1 MKKCSFCS
9 GLVAD
14 EATVCPMCGQSL
26 VCDDATRPVD
36 ATAMGSKL
44 PPVQQSTP
52 SNVQPIASASGGAG
66 QGPKLPISRNGKKSS
81 LVMILIAIGVIAAL
95 GAGAYFL
102 FGAKTSSHLLKMIP
116 AETDF
121 VLTVDGK
128 QILQSAGC
136 KLSADGLEFP
146 RSIEK
151 IMKNMSNQEKE
162 IFDEIAQAKCFNIDQ
177 AVFAFSIVND
187 TRYSSHNPDVSE
199 GYMLISITNKEDVKK
214 FFEGLDDEEFDFDDE
229 NGYEV
234 CKIGWRDFIVVDD
247 EYCWIY
253 VGSRHVFDYDY
264 EADDDVAYKAVVK
277 RIEKIKNEA
286 NKKSIADVSYK
297 SNILSDGNAAALMFD
312 SKNLSDILGIEWG
325 EYLGDKKYNEL
336 KVGVVA
342 NLEKESISLKAKLY
356 DKDGG
361 ELEWSPGFGEI
372 NSSLAKYLNDNDML
386 VVAGSIDPDFSWEK
400 YLSFI
405 EEKTGEKMPKEIR
418 SEYLKW
424 MSALKGTIMYSVGF
438 DSLDKLIKGDFTGL
452 NCLAIVEMKDGKA
465 KEAIDEISKLAALT
479 GGEYIKKEG
488 SALVLNADKFKFK
501 LEEIDGNLILSNRE
515 IKEAGNEKM
524 PNSFF
529 DGKAS
534 ASKLN
539 IKKDSEIATLLDF
552 PGNSSLELT
561 FDKKELVAKL
571 TFEGITEEAGILEF
585 FISKIN
591 KYISPDFQRKIE
603 DKFDLGYGNDY
614 GVDYG
619 VESIAT
625 DTLVADSVAYVDS
638 VSY

>member
-36 ATAMGSKL
+36 ATAMGKNFDTVRPSAPSNI
-44 PPVQQSTP
+44 PPVAQST
-52 SNVQPIASASGGAG
+52 G
-66 QGPKLPISRNGKKSS
+66 RGKKS
-81 LVMILIAIGVIAAL
+81 LIVKILIAVVAFAAL

-102 FGAKTSSHLLKMIP
+102 LGAKSSSQLMKMIP
-116 AETDF
+116 AETDL
-121 VLTVDGK
+121 VMTVDGK
-128 QILQSAGC
+128 QILQSAGF
-136 KLSADGLEFP
+136 KLSADGIELP
-146 RSIEK
+146 RAIEK
-151 IMKNMSNQEKE
+151 IMKNMSNKEQE
-162 IFDEIAQAKCFNIDQ
+162 IFEDIAQAKCFNIDQ
-177 AVFAFSIVND
+177 VVYALNMVKD
-187 TRYSSHNPDVSE
+187 TEYSDHEPDFSE
-199 GYMLISITNKEDVKK
+199 GYVLISITNKEEVKK
-214 FFEGLDDEEFDFDDE
+214 FFENLDDEFDFDDE

-234 CKIGWRDFIVVDD
+234 SKIGWRDFIVVDD

-264 EADDDVAYKAVVK
+264 EADDDVAEKAVVK

-372 NSSLAKYLNDNDML
+372 NSSLAKYLNENDML
-386 VVAGSIDPDFSWEK
+386 VVASAIDPDFSWEK

>member
-36 ATAMGSKL
+36 ATAMGKNFDTVRPSAPSNI
-44 PPVQQSTP
+44 PPVAQST
-52 SNVQPIASASGGAG
+52 G
-66 QGPKLPISRNGKKSS
+66 RGKKS
-81 LVMILIAIGVIAAL
+81 LIVKILIAVVAFAAL

-102 FGAKTSSHLLKMIP
+102 LGAKSSSQLMKMIP
-116 AETDF
+116 AETDL
-121 VLTVDGK
+121 VMTVDGK
-128 QILQSAGC
+128 QILQSAGF
-136 KLSADGLEFP
+136 KLSADGIELP
-146 RSIEK
+146 RAIEK
-151 IMKNMSNQEKE
+151 IMKNMSNKEQE
-162 IFDEIAQAKCFNIDQ
+162 IFEDIAQAKCFNIDQ
-177 AVFAFSIVND
+177 VVYALNMVKD
-187 TRYSSHNPDVSE
+187 TEYSDHEPDFSE
-199 GYMLISITNKEDVKK
+199 GYVLISITNKEEVKK
-214 FFEGLDDEEFDFDDE
+214 FFENLDDEFDFDDE

-234 CKIGWRDFIVVDD
+234 SKIGWRDFIVVDD
-247 EYCWIY
+247 EYCWFY
-253 VGSRHVFDYDY
+253 YGSRHVFDYDY
-264 EADDDVAYKAVVK
+264 NADDDVAEKAVVK

-372 NSSLAKYLNDNDML
+372 NSSLAKYLNENDML
-386 VVAGSIDPDFSWEK
+386 VVAGAIDPDFSWEK

-638 VSY
+638 IAY

>member
-36 ATAMGSKL
+36 ATAMGKNFDTVRPSAPSNI
-44 PPVQQSTP
+44 PPVAQST
-52 SNVQPIASASGGAG
+52 G
-66 QGPKLPISRNGKKSS
+66 RGKKS
-81 LVMILIAIGVIAAL
+81 LIVKILIAVVAFAAL
-95 GAGAYFL
+95 GAGAYFFL
-102 FGAKTSSHLLKMIP
+102 GAKSSSQLMKMIP
-116 AETDF
+116 AETDL
-121 VLTVDGK
+121 VMTVDGK
-128 QILQSAGC
+128 QILQSAGF
-136 KLSADGLEFP
+136 KLSADGIELP
-146 RSIEK
+146 RAIEK
-151 IMKNMSNQEKE
+151 IMKNMSNKEQE
-162 IFDEIAQAKCFNIDQ
+162 IFEDIAQAKCFNIDQ
-177 AVFAFSIVND
+177 VVYALNMVKD
-187 TRYSSHNPDVSE
+187 TEYSDHEPDFSE
-199 GYMLISITNKEDVKK
+199 GYVLISITNKEEVKK
-214 FFEGLDDEEFDFDDE
+214 FFENLDDEFDFDDE

-234 CKIGWRDFIVVDD
+234 SKIGWRDFIVVDD
-247 EYCWIY
+247 EYCWFY
-253 VGSRHVFDYDY
+253 YGSRHVFDYDY
-264 EADDDVAYKAVVK
+264 NADDDVAEKAVVK

-297 SNILSDGNAAALMFD
+297 SNILSDGNAAALFFD
-312 SKNLSDILGIEWG
+312 SKNLSDIVGVEWG
-325 EYLGDKKYNEL
+325 DYLGDKKYNEL

-372 NSSLAKYLNDNDML
+372 NSSLAKYLNDDDML
-386 VVAGSIDPDFSWEK
+386 VVATSIDPDFSWEK

-405 EEKTGEKMPKEIR
+405 EEKSGDKMPQEIR
-418 SEYLKW
+418 GEFLKW

>member
-36 ATAMGSKL
+36 ATAMGKNFDTVRPSAPSNI
-44 PPVQQSTP
+44 PPVAQST
-52 SNVQPIASASGGAG
+52 G
-66 QGPKLPISRNGKKSS
+66 RGKKS
-81 LVMILIAIGVIAAL
+81 LIVKILIAVVAFAAL

-102 FGAKTSSHLLKMIP
+102 LGAKSSSQLMKMIP
-116 AETDF
+116 AETDL
-121 VLTVDGK
+121 VMTVDGK

-136 KLSADGLEFP
+136 KLSADGLELP
-146 RSIEK
+146 RAIEK

-177 AVFAFSIVND
+177 VVYALNMVKD
-187 TRYSSHNPDVSE
+187 TEYSDHEPDFSE
-199 GYMLISITNKEDVKK
+199 GYVLISITNKEEVKK
-214 FFEGLDDEEFDFDDE
+214 FFENLDDEFDFDDE

-234 CKIGWRDFIVVDD
+234 SKIGWRDFIVVDD

-253 VGSRHVFDYDY
+253 YGSRHEFDYDY
-264 EADDDVAYKAVVK
+264 NADDDVAEKAVVK

-386 VVAGSIDPDFSWEK
+386 VVAGAIDPDFSWEK

>member
-36 ATAMGSKL
+36 ATAMEKNFDTVRPSAPSNI
-44 PPVQQSTP
+44 PPVAQSTG
-52 SNVQPIASASGGAG
+52 S
-66 QGPKLPISRNGKKSS
+66 GKKS
-81 LVMILIAIGVIAAL
+81 LIVKILIAVVAFAAL
-95 GAGAYFL
+95 GAGTYFL
-102 FGAKTSSHLLKMIP
+102 LGAKSSSQLLKMIP
-116 AETDF
+116 AETDL
-121 VLTVDGK
+121 VMTVDGK

-136 KLSADGLEFP
+136 KLSADGLELP
-146 RSIEK
+146 RAIEK

-177 AVFAFSIVND
+177 VVYALNLVND
-187 TRYSSHNPDVSE
+187 TEYSDHNPDVSE
-199 GYMLISITNKEDVKK
+199 GYMLISITNKEEVKK
-214 FFEGLDDEEFDFDDE
+214 FFENLDDEFDFDDE

-234 CKIGWRDFIVVDD
+234 SKIGWRDFIVVDD

-264 EADDDVAYKAVVK
+264 EADDDVAEKAVVK

-372 NSSLAKYLNDNDML
+372 NSSLAKYLNENDML
-386 VVAGSIDPDFSWEK
+386 VVAGAIDPDFSWEK

>member
-36 ATAMGSKL
+36 ATAMGKNFDTVRPSAPSNI
-44 PPVQQSTP
+44 PPVAQST
-52 SNVQPIASASGGAG
+52 G
-66 QGPKLPISRNGKKSS
+66 RGKKS
-81 LVMILIAIGVIAAL
+81 LIVKILIAVVAFAAL

-102 FGAKTSSHLLKMIP
+102 LGAKSSSQLMKMIP
-116 AETDF
+116 AETDL
-121 VLTVDGK
+121 VMTVDGK
-128 QILQSAGC
+128 QILQSAGF
-136 KLSADGLEFP
+136 KLSADGIELP
-146 RSIEK
+146 RAIEK
-151 IMKNMSNQEKE
+151 IMKNMSNKEQE
-162 IFDEIAQAKCFNIDQ
+162 IFEDIAQAKCFNIDQ
-177 AVFAFSIVND
+177 VVYALNMVKD
-187 TRYSSHNPDVSE
+187 TEYSDHEPDFSE
-199 GYMLISITNKEDVKK
+199 GYVLISITNKEEVKK
-214 FFEGLDDEEFDFDDE
+214 FFENLDDEFDFDDE

-234 CKIGWRDFIVVDD
+234 SKIGWRDFIVVDD
-247 EYCWIY
+247 EYCWFY
-253 VGSRHVFDYDY
+253 YGSRHVFDYDY
-264 EADDDVAYKAVVK
+264 NADDDVAEKAVVK

-386 VVAGSIDPDFSWEK
+386 VVASAIDPDFSWEK

-405 EEKTGEKMPKEIR
+405 EEKTGEKMPNEIR

-438 DSLDKLIKGDFTGL
+438 DSLDKLIKSDFTGL

-638 VSY
+638 VPY

>member
-36 ATAMGSKL
+36 ATAMGKNFDTVRPSAPSNI
-44 PPVQQSTP
+44 PPVAQST
-52 SNVQPIASASGGAG
+52 G
-66 QGPKLPISRNGKKSS
+66 RGKKS
-81 LVMILIAIGVIAAL
+81 LIVKILIAVVAFAAL

-102 FGAKTSSHLLKMIP
+102 LGAKSSSQLMKMIP
-116 AETDF
+116 AETDL
-121 VLTVDGK
+121 VMTVDGK
-128 QILQSAGC
+128 QILQSAGF
-136 KLSADGLEFP
+136 KLSADGIELP
-146 RSIEK
+146 RAIEK
-151 IMKNMSNQEKE
+151 IMKNMSNKEQE
-162 IFDEIAQAKCFNIDQ
+162 IFEDIAQAKCFNIDQ
-177 AVFAFSIVND
+177 VVYALNMVKD
-187 TRYSSHNPDVSE
+187 TEYSDHEPDFSE
-199 GYMLISITNKEDVKK
+199 GYVLISITNKEEVKK
-214 FFEGLDDEEFDFDDE
+214 FFENLDDEFDFDDE

-234 CKIGWRDFIVVDD
+234 SKIGWRDFIVVDD

-277 RIEKIKNEA
+277 RIEKIKNDA

-297 SNILSDGNAAALMFD
+297 SKILSDGNAAALIFD

-325 EYLGDKKYNEL
+325 EYLGDNKYNEL

-386 VVAGSIDPDFSWEK
+386 VVASAIDPDFSWEK

>member
-14 EATVCPMCGQSL
+14 EATVCPVCGRPQ
-26 VCDDATRPVD
+26 VDNEATRPVG
-36 ATAMGSKL
+36 APMMNNGM
-44 PPVQQSTP
+44 PQMQQSTP
-52 SNVQPIASASGGAG
+52 SNFTQKGCPAG
-66 QGPKLPISRNGKKSS
+66 NGKKS
-81 LVMILIAIGVIAAL
+81 LIVKILIAVVAFAAL
-95 GAGAYFL
+95 GAGAYFFL
-102 FGAKTSSHLLKMIP
+102 GAKSSSQLMKMIP
-116 AETDF
+116 AETDL
-121 VLTVDGK
+121 VITVDGK
-128 QILQSAGC
+128 QILQSAGF
-136 KLSADGLEFP
+136 KLSADGIELP
-146 RSIEK
+146 RAIEK
-151 IMKNMSNQEKE
+151 IMKNMSNKEQE
-162 IFDEIAQAKCFNIDQ
+162 IFEDIAQAKCFNIDQ
-177 AVFAFSIVND
+177 VVYALNMVKD
-187 TRYSSHNPDVSE
+187 TEYSDHEPDFSE
-199 GYMLISITNKEDVKK
+199 GYVLISITNKEEVKK
-214 FFEGLDDEEFDFDDE
+214 FFENLDDEFDFDDE

-234 CKIGWRDFIVVDD
+234 SKIGWRDFIVVDD
-247 EYCWIY
+247 EYCWFY
-253 VGSRHVFDYDY
+253 YGSRHVFDYDY
-264 EADDDVAYKAVVK
+264 NADDDVAEKAVVK

-297 SNILSDGNAAALMFD
+297 VDVLAGGNAAALMFD
-312 SKNLSDILGIEWG
+312 SKNLSDIVGVEWG
-325 EYLGDKKYNEL
+325 DYLGDKKYNEL

-372 NSSLAKYLNDNDML
+372 NSSLAKYLNDDDML
-386 VVAGSIDPDFSWEK
+386 VVATSIDPDFSWEK

-405 EEKTGEKMPKEIR
+405 EEKSGDKMPQEIR
-418 SEYLKW
+418 GEYLKW

-438 DSLDKLIKGDFTGL
+438 ESLDKLIKGDFTGL

-585 FISKIN
+585 FLSKAN
-591 KYISPDFQRKIE
+591 KYLSPDFQRKIE
-603 DKFDLGYGNDY
+603 DKFDVGYMH
-614 GVDYG
+614 
-619 VESIAT
+619 EEAIAT
-625 DTLVADSVAYVDS
+625 DTLAVDS
-638 VSY
+638 MAYGVEPAYGY

>member
-36 ATAMGSKL
+36 ATAMEKNFDTVRPSAPSNI
-44 PPVQQSTP
+44 PPVAQSTG
-52 SNVQPIASASGGAG
+52 S
-66 QGPKLPISRNGKKSS
+66 GKKS
-81 LVMILIAIGVIAAL
+81 LIVKILIAVVAFAAL

-102 FGAKTSSHLLKMIP
+102 LGAKSSSQLLKMIP
-116 AETDF
+116 AETDL
-121 VLTVDGK
+121 VMTVDGK

-136 KLSADGLEFP
+136 KLSADGLELP
-146 RSIEK
+146 RAIEK

-177 AVFAFSIVND
+177 VVYALNLVND
-187 TRYSSHNPDVSE
+187 TEYSDHNPDVSE
-199 GYMLISITNKEDVKK
+199 GYMLISITNKEEVKK
-214 FFEGLDDEEFDFDDE
+214 FFENLDDEFDFDDE

-234 CKIGWRDFIVVDD
+234 SKIGWRDFIVVDD

-297 SNILSDGNAAALMFD
+297 SNILSDGNAAALIFD

>member
-36 ATAMGSKL
+36 ATAMGKNFDTVRPSAPSNI
-44 PPVQQSTP
+44 PPVAQSTG
-52 SNVQPIASASGGAG
+52 SD
-66 QGPKLPISRNGKKSS
+66 KKS
-81 LVMILIAIGVIAAL
+81 LIVKILIAVVAFAAL

-102 FGAKTSSHLLKMIP
+102 LGAKSSSQLMKMIP
-116 AETDF
+116 AETDL
-121 VLTVDGK
+121 VMTVDGK
-128 QILQSAGC
+128 QMLQSAGF
-136 KLSADGLEFP
+136 KLSADGIELP
-146 RSIEK
+146 RAIEK
-151 IMKNMSNQEKE
+151 IMKNMSNKDQE
-162 IFDEIAQAKCFNIDQ
+162 IFEDIAQAKCFNIDQ
-177 AVFAFSIVND
+177 VVYALNMVKD
-187 TRYSSHNPDVSE
+187 TEYSDHEPDFSE
-199 GYMLISITNKEDVKK
+199 GYVLISITNKEEVKK
-214 FFEGLDDEEFDFDDE
+214 FFENLDDEFDFDDE

-234 CKIGWRDFIVVDD
+234 SKIGWRDFIVVDD
-247 EYCWIY
+247 EYCWFY
-253 VGSRHVFDYDY
+253 YGSRHVFDYDY
-264 EADDDVAYKAVVK
+264 NADDDVAEKAVVK

-372 NSSLAKYLNDNDML
+372 NSSLAKYLNEKDML
-386 VVAGSIDPDFSWEK
+386 VVAGAIDPDFSWEK

>member
-26 VCDDATRPVD
+26 VCDDATRPID
-36 ATAMGSKL
+36 ATAMGKNFDTVRPLAPSNI
-44 PPVQQSTP
+44 PPVAQST
-52 SNVQPIASASGGAG
+52 G
-66 QGPKLPISRNGKKSS
+66 RGKKS
-81 LVMILIAIGVIAAL
+81 LIVKILIAVVAFAAL
-95 GAGAYFL
+95 GAGAYFFL
-102 FGAKTSSHLLKMIP
+102 GAKSSSQLMKMIP
-116 AETDF
+116 AETDL
-121 VLTVDGK
+121 VMTVDGK
-128 QILQSAGC
+128 QILQSAGF
-136 KLSADGLEFP
+136 KLSADGIELP
-146 RSIEK
+146 RAIEK
-151 IMKNMSNQEKE
+151 IMKNMSNKEQE
-162 IFDEIAQAKCFNIDQ
+162 IFEDIAQAKCFNIDQ
-177 AVFAFSIVND
+177 VVYALNMVKD
-187 TRYSSHNPDVSE
+187 TEYSDHEPDFSE
-199 GYMLISITNKEDVKK
+199 GYVLISITNKEEVKK
-214 FFEGLDDEEFDFDDE
+214 FFENLDDEFDFDDE

-234 CKIGWRDFIVVDD
+234 SKIGWRDFIVVGD
-247 EYCWIY
+247 EYCWFY
-253 VGSRHVFDYDY
+253 YGSRHVFDYDY
-264 EADDDVAYKAVVK
+264 NADDDVAEKAVVK

-312 SKNLSDILGIEWG
+312 SKNLSDIIGVEWG
-325 EYLGDKKYNEL
+325 DYLGDKKYNEL

-529 DGKAS
+529 EGKAS

>member
-36 ATAMGSKL
+36 ATAMGKNFDTVRPSAPSNI
-44 PPVQQSTP
+44 PPVAQST
-52 SNVQPIASASGGAG
+52 G
-66 QGPKLPISRNGKKSS
+66 RGKKS
-81 LVMILIAIGVIAAL
+81 LIVKILIAVVAFAAL

-102 FGAKTSSHLLKMIP
+102 LGAKSSSQLMKMIP
-116 AETDF
+116 AETDL
-121 VLTVDGK
+121 VMTVDGK
-128 QILQSAGC
+128 QILQSAGF
-136 KLSADGLEFP
+136 KLSADGIELP
-146 RSIEK
+146 RAIEK
-151 IMKNMSNQEKE
+151 IMKNMSNKEQE
-162 IFDEIAQAKCFNIDQ
+162 IFEDIAQAKCFNIDQ
-177 AVFAFSIVND
+177 VVYALNMVKD
-187 TRYSSHNPDVSE
+187 TEYSDHEPDFSE
-199 GYMLISITNKEDVKK
+199 GYVLISITNKEEVKK
-214 FFEGLDDEEFDFDDE
+214 FFENLDDEFDFDDE

-234 CKIGWRDFIVVDD
+234 SKIGWRDFIVVDD
-247 EYCWIY
+247 EYCWFY
-253 VGSRHVFDYDY
+253 YGSRHVFDYDY
-264 EADDDVAYKAVVK
+264 NADDDVAEKAVVK

-372 NSSLAKYLNDNDML
+372 NSSLAKYLNENDML
-386 VVAGSIDPDFSWEK
+386 VVASAIDPDFSWEK

-405 EEKTGEKMPKEIR
+405 EEKTGEKMPNEIR

-438 DSLDKLIKGDFTGL
+438 DSLDKLIKSDFTGL

-638 VSY
+638 VPY

>member
-36 ATAMGSKL
+36 ATAMEKNFDTVRPSAPSNI
-44 PPVQQSTP
+44 PPVAQSTG
-52 SNVQPIASASGGAG
+52 S
-66 QGPKLPISRNGKKSS
+66 GKKS
-81 LVMILIAIGVIAAL
+81 LIVKILIAVVAFAAL
-95 GAGAYFL
+95 GAGTYFL
-102 FGAKTSSHLLKMIP
+102 LGAKSSSQLLKMIP
-116 AETDF
+116 AETDL
-121 VLTVDGK
+121 VMTVDGK

-136 KLSADGLEFP
+136 KLSADGLELP
-146 RSIEK
+146 RAIEK

-177 AVFAFSIVND
+177 VVYALNLVND
-187 TRYSSHNPDVSE
+187 TEYSDHNPDVSE
-199 GYMLISITNKEDVKK
+199 GYMLISITNKEEVKK
-214 FFEGLDDEEFDFDDE
+214 FFENLDDEFDFDDE

-234 CKIGWRDFIVVDD
+234 SKIGWRDFIVVDD

-264 EADDDVAYKAVVK
+264 EADDDVAEKAVVK

-386 VVAGSIDPDFSWEK
+386 VVASAIDPDFSWEK

-405 EEKTGEKMPKEIR
+405 EEKNGEKMPKEIR

>member
-36 ATAMGSKL
+36 ATAMGKNFDTVRPSAPSNI
-44 PPVQQSTP
+44 PPVAQSTG
-52 SNVQPIASASGGAG
+52 SD
-66 QGPKLPISRNGKKSS
+66 KKS
-81 LVMILIAIGVIAAL
+81 LIVKILIAVVAFAAL
-95 GAGAYFL
+95 GAGAYFFL
-102 FGAKTSSHLLKMIP
+102 GAKSSSQLMKMIP
-116 AETDF
+116 AETDL
-121 VLTVDGK
+121 VMTVDGK
-128 QILQSAGC
+128 QILQSAGF
-136 KLSADGLEFP
+136 KLSADGIELP
-146 RSIEK
+146 RAIEK
-151 IMKNMSNQEKE
+151 IMKNMSNKEQE
-162 IFDEIAQAKCFNIDQ
+162 IFEDIAQAKCFNIDQ
-177 AVFAFSIVND
+177 VVYALNMVKD
-187 TRYSSHNPDVSE
+187 TEYSDHEPDFSE
-199 GYMLISITNKEDVKK
+199 GYVLISITNKEEVKK
-214 FFEGLDDEEFDFDDE
+214 FFENLDDEFDFDDE

-234 CKIGWRDFIVVDD
+234 SKIGWRDFIVVDD

-253 VGSRHVFDYDY
+253 YGSRHVFDYDY
-264 EADDDVAYKAVVK
+264 NADDDVAEKAVVK

-386 VVAGSIDPDFSWEK
+386 VVASAIDPDFSWEK

>member
-36 ATAMGSKL
+36 ATAMEKNFDTVRPSAPSNI
-44 PPVQQSTP
+44 PPVAQSTG
-52 SNVQPIASASGGAG
+52 S
-66 QGPKLPISRNGKKSS
+66 GKKS
-81 LVMILIAIGVIAAL
+81 LIVKILIAVVAFAAL
-95 GAGAYFL
+95 GAGTYFL
-102 FGAKTSSHLLKMIP
+102 LGAKSSSQLLKMIP
-116 AETDF
+116 AETDL
-121 VLTVDGK
+121 VMTVDGK

-136 KLSADGLEFP
+136 KLSADGLELP
-146 RSIEK
+146 RAIEK

-177 AVFAFSIVND
+177 VVYALNMVKD
-187 TRYSSHNPDVSE
+187 TEYSDHEPDFSE
-199 GYMLISITNKEDVKK
+199 GYVLISITNKEEVKK
-214 FFEGLDDEEFDFDDE
+214 FFENLDDEFDFDDE

-234 CKIGWRDFIVVDD
+234 SKIGWRDFIVVDD

-264 EADDDVAYKAVVK
+264 EADDDVAEKAVVK

-386 VVAGSIDPDFSWEK
+386 VVASAIDPDFSWEK

>member
-36 ATAMGSKL
+36 ATAMEKNFDTVRPSAPSNI
-44 PPVQQSTP
+44 PPVAQSTG
-52 SNVQPIASASGGAG
+52 S
-66 QGPKLPISRNGKKSS
+66 GKKS
-81 LVMILIAIGVIAAL
+81 LIVKILIAVVAFAAL
-95 GAGAYFL
+95 GAGTYFL
-102 FGAKTSSHLLKMIP
+102 LGAKSSSQLLKMIP
-116 AETDF
+116 AETDL
-121 VLTVDGK
+121 VMTVDGK

-136 KLSADGLEFP
+136 KLSADGLELP
-146 RSIEK
+146 RAIEK

-177 AVFAFSIVND
+177 VVYALNLVND
-187 TRYSSHNPDVSE
+187 TEYSDHNPDVSE
-199 GYMLISITNKEDVKK
+199 GYMLISITNKEEVKK
-214 FFEGLDDEEFDFDDE
+214 FFENLDDEFDFDDE

-234 CKIGWRDFIVVDD
+234 SKIGWRDFIVVDD

-264 EADDDVAYKAVVK
+264 EADDDVAEKAVVK

-386 VVAGSIDPDFSWEK
+386 VVASAIDPDFSWEK